1 MDRNRLE
8 DQAEHPRDHADD
20 DAAVDLFALDM
31 KRKLAA
37 NVHKKHWDE
46 VPMIYLYQRMLE
58 EEEELYTALKE
69 GNAQSIID
77 EAADVANFSMMLADR
92 ARRENKDI
100 VT

>member
-8 DQAEHPRDHADD
+8 DQAEHPRDHVADN
-20 DAAVDLFALDM
+20 ASVDLFALDM

-69 GNAQSIID
+69 GDIHSIID
-77 EAADVANFSMMLADR
+77 EAADVANFAMMIADR
-92 ARRENKDI
+92 ARHA
-100 VT
+100 

>member
-8 DQAEHPRDHADD
+8 DQAEHPRDHAA
-20 DAAVDLFALDM
+20 DAMAVDVFALDM

-46 VPMIYLYQRMLE
+46 VSDRYLFGRLIEEIKELLE
-58 EEEELYTALKE
+58 AIVDDEHK
-69 GNAQSIID
+69 NIID

-92 ARRENKDI
+92 ARRGLKGKD
-100 VT
+100 

>member
-46 VPMIYLYQRMLE
+46 VPMIYLYLRMREEEAELYSALE
-58 EEEELYTALKE
+58 E
-69 GNAQSIID
+69 GNQQNIID

-92 ARRENKDI
+92 ARHAIKEI
-100 VT
+100 EI